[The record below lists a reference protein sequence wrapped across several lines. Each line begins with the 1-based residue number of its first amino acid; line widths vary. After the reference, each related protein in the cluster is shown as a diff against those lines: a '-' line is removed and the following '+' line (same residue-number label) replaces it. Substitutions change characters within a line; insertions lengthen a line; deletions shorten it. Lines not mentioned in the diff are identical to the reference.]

1 MYIDLE
7 NVEKIEMKQEDESFS
22 MAAINIA
29 KEGQEPQ
36 FQIEYQDTEEDIC
49 PVCGELMTKKHKCG
63 DHIILSKDDVVKNIF
78 GDFNNSGDGRIM
90 IINNEITIKKK

>member
-7 NVEKIEMKQEDESFS
+7 NVKKIEMKQQDETFS
-22 MAAINIA
+22 MAAINIS
-29 KEGQEPQ
+29 KEGEEPR
-36 FQIEYQDTEEDIC
+36 FQIEYQDIEEDIC
-49 PVCGELMTKKHKCG
+49 PVCGEHMTKKHKCG

-90 IINNEITIKKK
+90 IINNEIIVKKK